1 MLLSDFRIDGRYYAH
16 TCIDKEPET
25 LTAHLDLTLE
35 YYKKIVKSKNLNF
48 VIDSLIKKID
58 SKNFELI
65 KEMFIH
71 TIYLHDLGKKNPIFQ
86 KIKMK
91 NPLFN
96 SCEED
101 GDSKHSHIGALEF
114 IAYYNNR
121 FSKEI
126 KNDDVDFYRLNF
138 ILYNFSYHISKHHG
152 KLDSIN
158 EYPKD
163 KKENKNKHIDFKSIL
178 KDIDDYVTKDDFDFF
193 ILNKLLFSLVISSDY
208 FSTTAYMT
216 DKTFDNFGIFQK
228 KDKLLFQSL
237 YSDFIK
243 SFGEPQGINNLR
255 NGISKTAVEELSKN
269 INKSIFYLEAPTGS
283 GKTLT
288 SIALASKLLNTNEN
302 LNKIFYIFPFNTLV
316 EQTKKVFEN
325 IFKDKLDIGV
335 INSVTPIKELNDDE
349 NEKEETNYDKSYLNR
364 LFFNEQIIFTTHIKF
379 FDILFGTTK
388 DDNFPLWQLAN
399 SVIIIDE
406 IQSYNNNLWWYMTQ
420 FFEKFASLL
429 NIKIIIMSA
438 TLPKLDFFLEKKDNF
453 VSLIP
458 NEKRDEIFGNKYFKD
473 RVNIKYL
480 DLDNKITFEKL
491 YEVFKK
497 ENKKYKKV
505 LFEFIRKDSA
515 RKFYQFLKERKV
527 KNLYELSGDDN
538 KAFREY
544 VIDKTN
550 DKEVVIVATQVI
562 EAGVDIDMDLG
573 FKDIS
578 TLDSEEQFLGR
589 INRSCLKSEINPT
602 VYFFNMDDADK
613 IYKNDNRLEF
623 DLRTKDY
630 QEILINKNFGKYY
643 TNVLTLI
650 KDKGLKYE
658 DGHLTNYGNFE
669 KDVKYLNYKK
679 IQDNMKLIKSSQLT
693 LYFPFQIEVFKYKK
707 VNEFKNLDE
716 IFLTDGKL
724 DGQKV
729 WDEFMALNEIES
741 FTKKEIE
748 KSKINSLMQ
757 FFTFNIFKYY
767 DGQRPHIG
775 EEMYGY
781 YFIENL
787 EYITDEGKFD
797 REKFNEDKNSR
808 FL

>member
-1 MLLSDFRIDGRYYAH
+1 MLLSDFGIDERYFAH

-25 LTAHLDLTLE
+25 LIEHLDLTLE
-35 YYKKIVKSKNLNF
+35 YYKKIIESKNLNF

-65 KEMFIH
+65 KEMFIN

-86 KIKMK
+86 KVKMK
-91 NPLFN
+91 NPLFG
-96 SCEED
+96 SCEDE

-121 FSKEI
+121 FNKEI
-126 KNDDVDFYRLNF
+126 KNDVDFYRLNF
-138 ILYNFSYHISKHHG
+138 ILYTFSYHISKHHG
-152 KLDSIN
+152 KLDN
-158 EYPKD
+158 MNDYPKD
-163 KKENKNKHIDFKSIL
+163 KKENKKKHNDFTSIL
-178 KDIDDYVTKDDFDFF
+178 KNIDDYVTKDDFDFF

-208 FSTTAYMT
+208 FATTAYMT

-228 KDKLLFQSL
+228 KDKLLFESL
-237 YSDFIK
+237 YSNFMK
-243 SFGEPQGINNLR
+243 SFGEPKGINKLR
-255 NGISKTAVEELSKN
+255 NEISKTAVEELSKN

-288 SIALASKLLNTNEN
+288 SISLASKLLNTNEN

-325 IFKDKLDIGV
+325 IFKDKFNMEV
-335 INSVTPIKELNDDE
+335 INSVTPIKEINDDE

-388 DDNFPLWQLAN
+388 DENFPLWQLAN

-420 FFEKFASLL
+420 FFEKYASLL
-429 NIKIIIMSA
+429 NMKIIIMSA

-458 NEKRDEIFGNKYFKD
+458 DEKRDEIFGNKYFKD
-473 RVNIKYL
+473 RVSIKYL

-491 YEVFKK
+491 YDIFKE

-505 LFEFIRKDSA
+505 LFEFIKKDTA
-515 RKFYQFLKERKV
+515 RKFYQFLKEKKV

-544 VIDKTN
+544 VINKTKN
-550 DKEVVIVATQVI
+550 NEEIVIVATQVI
-562 EAGVDIDMDLG
+562 EAGIDIDMDLG

-602 VYFFNMDDADK
+602 VYFFYMDDANK

-623 DLRTKDY
+623 DLRIKNY
-630 QEILINKNFGKYY
+630 QEILLNKNFAKYY
-643 TNVLTLI
+643 ENVLTLI

-658 DGHLTNYGNFE
+658 DGYLTNYGRFE

-679 IQDNMKLIKSSQLT
+679 IQDNMKLIKSSQFT
-693 LYFPFQIEVFKYKK
+693 LYFPFQINLSIYKDVK
-707 VNEFKNLDE
+707 EFIGLDE

-729 WDEFMALNEIES
+729 WDEFIALNKIES
-741 FTKKEIE
+741 FTKREIE

-781 YFIENL
+781 YFIDNL
-787 EYITDEGKFD
+787 EYITSECKFD
-797 REKFNEDKNSR
+797 REKFNNDKKSL